1 MEMIMLFKSTL
12 LNRSIKL
19 ALLSISTMA
28 VTHTQAS
35 EITVLE
41 TIESMAEQ
49 ESAYKVKNSTSATKF
64 NLALKETP
72 QAVSIVTSQQ
82 MQDQNLDTLGDVLA
96 QTVGVSGT
104 QYAAPGTDDTFNNYF
119 ARGFSIT
126 NYQVD
131 GINST
136 SAAIG
141 NTTSLNTNVYEN
153 VTVLKGANGL
163 LSGTGNPSATINLV
177 RKKPTKELH
186 SDARIEL
193 GSWNK
198 VRSEVDVSGSLNQD
212 QSLRARVVASYEDYD
227 SYQKRGT
234 GKQAGI
240 YAIVEADLDEST
252 TLHAG
257 IDAYQKENDGV
268 TAHGF
273 NILDISKTKRTPF
286 GPKDNHAAAWSYDD
300 VQRINVFA
308 GIEHIFNNDWK
319 TSLNTGYTWSD
330 KDIVY
335 GIAGRSNINLAAD
348 TMAFSADRNTRTPE
362 QWNIDASAQGPF
374 QLFGRT
380 HEAVLG
386 ITAYDMERH
395 DDDWK
400 IEGVPST
407 VPVSTWD
414 GTVAAPIITAS
425 GTLEEKQRQI
435 SSYGA
440 LRLNPMD
447 HLHVILGASVN
458 NYQNKGNITSATNE
472 NGEFVPYAGIVYDLT
487 PAWSVYG
494 SYTNI
499 FKPQSSRAYDG
510 ATLDSVTGDTFELGV
525 KADLLQERLNL
536 SLSAFKTKQENVAVR
551 AGEYTQ
557 QDLDQGLIPPDLS
570 IDDAYYRAAQGVESE
585 GIELEVGGELLPNWR
600 IAGGYSYVN
609 TEDKSV
615 RINTNIPQNQL
626 KLFTSYQFSGALEKL
641 SLGAGVKWQSDIYAS
656 VADRNTY
663 KQDAYT
669 LVDLMGRY
677 QATENIILG
686 LNISNLTDEEYLVG
700 TMARSNVWGAPRTVT
715 GSVQFKY

>member
-1 MEMIMLFKSTL
+1 MEMIMIFRNTL

-19 ALLSISTMA
+19 ALMGISAVAMA
-28 VTHTQAS
+28 HAQANEVT
-35 EITVLE
+35 LLD

-49 ESAYKVKNSTSATKF
+49 DNAYKVKNTTSATKL
-64 NLALKETP
+64 NLSLKETP

-82 MQDQNLDTLGDVLA
+82 MEDQNLDTLGDVLA

-104 QYAAPGTDDTFNNYF
+104 QYAAPGTDDTFSSYY
-119 ARGFSIT
+119 ARGFTIN

-177 RKKPTKELH
+177 RKKPTKELQ
-186 SDARIEL
+186 SDARIEV

-198 VRSEVDVSGSLNQD
+198 IRSDIDVSGSLNQD
-212 QSLRARVVASYEDYD
+212 QSVRARVVASYEDYD
-227 SYQKRGT
+227 SYQERGT

-240 YAIVEADLDEST
+240 YAIVEADLNEST

-257 IDAYQKENDGV
+257 VDAYQKENDGV

-273 NILDISKTKRTPF
+273 NILDVSKTKRTPF
-286 GPKDNHAAAWSYDD
+286 GPKDNHAAVWSYDD
-300 VQRINVFA
+300 VQRVNLFA

-330 KDIVY
+330 TDIVY
-335 GIAGRSNINLAAD
+335 GIAGRSNINLNAD
-348 TMAFSADRNTRTPE
+348 TMAFSADRNTRRPE
-362 QWNIDASAQGPF
+362 QWNMDASAQGPF
-374 QLFGRT
+374 KLLGRT
-380 HEAVLG
+380 HEAVFG
-386 ITAYDMERH
+386 ITAYDMERN

-435 SSYGA
+435 TSYAA

-447 HLHVILGASVN
+447 NLHVILGASVN
-458 NYQNKGNITSATNE
+458 DYQNKGNITSATNE
-472 NGEFVPYAGIVYDLT
+472 NGEVVPYAGLVYDLT

-499 FKPQSSRAYDG
+499 FKTQSSRAYDG
-510 ATLDSVTGDTFELGV
+510 STLDPVTGDTFELGV
-525 KADLLQERLNL
+525 KGDLFKERLNL
-536 SLSAFKTKQENVAVR
+536 SLSAFKTQQENVAVR

-557 QDLDQGLIPPDLS
+557 DDLDQGLIPPDLS

-585 GIELEVGGELLPNWR
+585 GIELELGGELLPNWR

-669 LVDLMGRY
+669 LVDLMARY
-677 QATENIILG
+677 KATENMILG
-686 LNISNLTDEEYLVG
+686 LNVANLTDEEYLVG
-700 TMARSNVWGAPRTVT
+700 TMARSNVWGAPRTIT